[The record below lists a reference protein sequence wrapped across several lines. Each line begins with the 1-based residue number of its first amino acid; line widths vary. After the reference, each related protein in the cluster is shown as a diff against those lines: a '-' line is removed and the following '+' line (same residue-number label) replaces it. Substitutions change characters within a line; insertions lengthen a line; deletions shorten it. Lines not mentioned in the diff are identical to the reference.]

1 MDTGYWILDN
11 CTFHSHHSLL
21 ANPFPRRGHAC
32 AEYPRNLFSTSDI
45 LHRQRCA
52 HLDAP
57 RRKCDN
63 SVFKII
69 HLLSSTGY
77 WLLVIGYLHIFIFPS
92 PPTQSGEGQV
102 DSCKRFHGLLL
113 LQDEVGK
120 GRNQFAAATHHRMTT
135 AIRFAFMPAC
145 AFWQRRPK
153 FVQRLVGND
162 LFVSARG
169 QEHLFA
175 V

>member
-32 AEYPRNLFSTSDI
+32 AEYPRNLLRFRYQACKLRLFHIARFTNQFEPYPRLGQLFHGHLQLVHEILARLRLASLGIVCRNARRRAKQLISEIRTSDI

-69 HLLSSTGY
+69 HLLSYTGY
-77 WLLVIGYLHIFIFPS
+77 WLLDIGYLHIFTFPS
-92 PPTQSGEGQV
+92 PPYAE
-102 DSCKRFHGLLL
+102 
-113 LQDEVGK
+113 
-120 GRNQFAAATHHRMTT
+120 
-135 AIRFAFMPAC
+135 
-145 AFWQRRPK
+145 RR
-153 FVQRLVGND
+153 RT
-162 LFVSARG
+162 S
-169 QEHLFA
+169 
-175 V
+175 